1 MSKIQHLVK
10 SVGWALSAFLLL
22 IGSGCSQSEP
32 PVNTVLTVGQTQ
44 ISDQE
49 LLALA
54 QARGLEGT
62 ATQLNQLAQQLAQ
75 QLAAEQQLVA
85 NGWDQQPDYQ
95 EAKRRFIQTYVKAQI
110 QQQLESENAVS
121 DDEVAAYFAANRA
134 QYSQPE
140 QVRVALI
147 EIARQDHEQ
156 AEQLAQRIQNELK
169 AESDTAKRQQLFN
182 RYAATYSAHTSSRYR
197 GGDVGYIEHND
208 KHWPQALAKAAL
220 ASQADESTSDLVAA
234 NDSLFI
240 VKVISRKASVEPVLE
255 DYANRIRSRL
265 LTKKR
270 QQVQQLAQQ
279 RLLAGINIETN
290 DGLIQTIAKVEKP
303 AFSPEPTGLPTDT
316 HMAETK

>member
-1 MSKIQHLVK
+1 MRQIQPLVR

-22 IGSGCSQSEP
+22 IGTGCSQPEP

-54 QARGLEGT
+54 QARGLDGT

-85 NGWDQQPDYQ
+85 NGWDQPTDYL

-121 DDEVAAYFAANRA
+121 DDEVAAYFTANRA

-156 AEQLAQRIQNELK
+156 AEQLAQRIQDELK

-197 GGDVGYIEHND
+197 GGDVGYIEPND

-220 ASQADESTSDLVAA
+220 ASQADESTSDLIAT

-240 VKVISRKASVEPVLE
+240 FKVIARKAPVEPVLD
-255 DYANRIRSRL
+255 DYTNSIRSRL
-265 LTKKR
+265 LTQKR

-279 RLLAGINIETN
+279 RLMAGIKIETN
-290 DGLIQTIAKVEKP
+290 EGLIQTIAKPKKP
-303 AFSPEPTGLPTDT
+303 ALPPEPTGLPVNT
-316 HMAETK
+316 HMAGTE